1 MQQRE
6 QQCEPALQ
14 EVVGAAAQQVP
25 EVQQAMSNPEVM
37 EQLGIDPQMMQA
49 IMQGMAMQGMAG
61 GGGGVNPVLAQLTPE
76 DEGAIERLMA
86 LGFPRPI
93 VIQAFLACEKN
104 ENMAANFLFDQGSD
118 LM

>member
-1 MQQRE
+1 MTHVHPIRRAQPRD
-6 QQCEPALQ
+6 
-14 EVVGAAAQQVP
+14 VV
-25 EVQQAMSNPEVM
+25 
-37 EQLGIDPQMMQA
+37 
-49 IMQGMAMQGMAG
+49 
-61 GGGGVNPVLAQLTPE
+61 
-76 DEGAIERLMA
+76 AIERLMA